1 MAAELIFKS
10 KYFIAFTGAGISTS
24 SGIPD
29 YRSGVNTVLPTG
41 PGAWE
46 KKAQKIKTNKK
57 TVDMNNAL
65 PSFTHMALVAL
76 EKMGYL
82 KYLISQ
88 NTDGLHMKSGFN
100 AKKLSDL
107 HGNRNV

>member
-46 KKAQKIKTNKK
+46 KKAQKIKTIKK